1 MDLVGIVIAH
11 VILWIILKVAKVAI
25 RLMIFIFMVVLIGAA
40 AYWMFLR

>member
-1 MDLVGIVIAH
+1 MDLVGIVIAL

-40 AYWMFLR
+40 VYWMFLR